1 MRAPA
6 HTLCNRPGSVGTR
19 PVPDACHAN
28 KAGLA
33 KSAPE
38 ALPLA
43 NLVPPSVGA
52 HRTLGRAGW
61 LGPLCRACGSRR
73 CACSRPEPPQPA
85 STLDCRSHSGAAT
98 RVGVVSLDETRE
110 RADRGGRLPQP
121 RGDAGGKYAEDL
133 VSRCGGS
140 PGPSSRAPELRGLQG
155 RGARRRARC
164 CAKAGVCQRAGA
176 SPCTLVSLPI
186 GWPGVT
192 RAPAGALRGAD
203 ARRPSGPPRF
213 PGQLSA

>member
-6 HTLCNRPGSVGTR
+6 HTLCNRPGSVVGTR

-33 KSAPE
+33 KSPPE

-61 LGPLCRACGSRR
+61 LGPLCCACGSRR
-73 CACSRPEPPQPA
+73 CACSRPEPPRPA

-98 RVGVVSLDETRE
+98 RVGVVALDETRE

-140 PGPSSRAPELRGLQG
+140 PGPSSRAPELRGQE
-155 RGARRRARC
+155 GARHGWRRPGCR
-164 CAKAGVCQRAGA
+164 GLRSWRATGQGERR
-176 SPCTLVSLPI
+176 SPPRRRRGRS
-186 GWPGVT
+186 
-192 RAPAGALRGAD
+192 ALR
-203 ARRPSGPPRF
+203 RRGEAP
-213 PGQLSA
+213 